1 MSLRAQ
7 AAIVGIGELPTRRTY
22 PGRTTVS
29 LMAEAAHLALE
40 DAGLRKEDLDGVV
53 TNGETVNPLTFAE
66 YIQVQPAFC
75 EGATLHGASGA
86 HSIAIAAAAI
96 TAGLAHTV
104 LCVLGGTR
112 APDPAI
118 PPASGARSVGSEWE
132 APYGPGAVAT
142 GRYAL
147 IKRRHMYEFGT
158 TDEQFAKIAVDQR
171 FNALKNPNA
180 VFQGQPIT
188 IADVLNSRW
197 VNEPLHLLECVMP
210 CAGASAAII
219 TSAER
224 ARSFRNR
231 PVYVLGAGAGATTHD
246 VLWQEPN
253 VTTTPVA
260 ISARRAFEMAGYG
273 PRDMQFAEFY
283 D

>member
-7 AAIVGIGELPTRRTY
+7 AAIVGIAELPTRRTY

-29 LMAEAAHLALE
+29 LMAEVAHLALE

-53 TNGETVNPLTFAE
+53 TNGDTVNPLAFAE
-66 YIQVQPAFC
+66 YIQVQPSFC
-75 EGATLHGASGA
+75 EGVVLQGASGA
-86 HSIAIAAAAI
+86 QSIAMAASAI
-96 TAGLAHTV
+96 HAGLAHTI
-104 LCVLGGTR
+104 LCVLGGVR
-112 APDPAI
+112 APDPGI
-118 PPASGARSVGSEWE
+118 PPAAGARSARTEWE
-132 APYGPGAVAT
+132 VPYGPGAVAT

-147 IKRRHMYEFGT
+147 IKRRHMYEFGS
-158 TDEQFAKIAVDQR
+158 TDEQFAKIAADQR

-188 IADVLNSRW
+188 VEDVLGSRW

-210 CAGASAAII
+210 CAGAAAVIV

-231 PVYVLGAGAGATTHD
+231 PVYLLGAGAGATTHD
-246 VLWQEPN
+246 MLWQEPN

-260 ISARRAFEMAGYG
+260 ISARRAFQMAGYSPG
-273 PRDMQFAEFY
+273 DIQFAEFY

>member
-29 LMAEAAHLALE
+29 LMAEVAHLALE

-86 HSIAIAAAAI
+86 QSIAIAAAAI

-112 APDPAI
+112 APDHAI

-132 APYGPGAVAT
+132 APYGQGPGPP
-142 GRYAL
+142 GPYDL
-147 IKRRHMYEFGT
+147 IKGAHMNEFG
-158 TDEQFAKIAVDQR
+158 
-171 FNALKNPNA
+171 
-180 VFQGQPIT
+180 
-188 IADVLNSRW
+188 
-197 VNEPLHLLECVMP
+197 
-210 CAGASAAII
+210 
-219 TSAER
+219 
-224 ARSFRNR
+224 
-231 PVYVLGAGAGATTHD
+231 
-246 VLWQEPN
+246 
-253 VTTTPVA
+253 
-260 ISARRAFEMAGYG
+260 
-273 PRDMQFAEFY
+273 
-283 D
+283 

>member
-7 AAIVGIGELPTRRTY
+7 AAIVGIGELPTRRTA
-22 PGRTTVS
+22 PGRTTVA

-40 DAGLRKEDLDGVV
+40 DAGIRKEDLDGVV
-53 TNGETVNPLTFAE
+53 TNAETVNPLTFAE
-66 YIQVQPAFC
+66 YIQIQPAFC
-75 EGATLHGASGA
+75 EGATLHGASGSQ
-86 HSIAIAAAAI
+86 SIAIAAAAI
-96 TAGLAHTV
+96 NAGLAHTV
-104 LCVLGGTR
+104 LCVLGGVR
-112 APDPAI
+112 APDPGI
-118 PPASGARSVGSEWE
+118 PLASSARSVGSEWE

-147 IKRRHMYEFGT
+147 IKRRHMHEFGSK
-158 TDEQFAKIAVDQR
+158 DEQFAKIAVDQR

-180 VFQGQPIT
+180 VFHGQPIT
-188 IADVLNSRW
+188 LEDVVSSRW

-210 CAGASAAII
+210 CAGAAAAII

-224 ARSFRNR
+224 ARTFRNR

-246 VLWQEPN
+246 VLWQEPRA
-253 VTTTPVA
+253 TTTPVA
-260 ISARRAFEMAGYG
+260 ISAPRAFQMAGYG

>member
-1 MSLRAQ
+1 MSLRAR
-7 AAIVGIGELPTRRTY
+7 AAIIGIGEIPTRRAY

-29 LMAEAAHLALE
+29 LMAEAAHLALA

-53 TNGETVNPLTFAE
+53 TNVPAVSPLTFAE
-66 YIQVQPAFC
+66 YIQVKPAFS
-75 EGATLHGASGA
+75 EGASLQGASGA
-86 HSIAIAAAAI
+86 HSIAIASAAI
-96 TAGLAHTV
+96 HAGLASTV
-104 LCVLGGTR
+104 LCVLGGVR
-112 APDPAI
+112 NPDPGT
-118 PPASGARSVGSEWE
+118 PPAGGARSVASEWE
-132 APYGPGAVAT
+132 APYGPGTAAT

-171 FNALKNPNA
+171 FNAMANPNA

-188 IADVLNSRW
+188 REDVLGSRY

-210 CAGASAAII
+210 CSGAAAAIV

-224 ARSFRNR
+224 ATSFRNR
-231 PVYVLGAGAGATTHD
+231 PVYLLGAGAGSTTHD
-246 VLWQEPN
+246 VIWQESS

-260 ISARRAFEMAGYG
+260 ISARRAFQMAGYG
-273 PRDMQFAEFY
+273 PRDMQFLEFY